1 MIRHLRLAI
10 PTVVLA
16 IFIQPGF
23 AARPAAAP
31 AAAATEAASSPA
43 RAAAQDGIAQILGVL
58 KNRSLNRDG
67 RAEQIRN
74 VMDDFLDFETFS
86 RLSIGPSWRDWT
98 DSQRGQFVDEFKKH
112 MLGIAGKS
120 TKGYDDEDVVIVAD
134 DAEKNGDHTIR
145 CRVLGKLKD
154 GVQEDIG
161 RLDFRL
167 RQKEERWKVI
177 DVHVAGISMAN
188 TFRAQFLVIMK
199 DGGIDKLLKMLHE
212 KNAGGADKPT
222 RTADA
227 EK

>member
-1 MIRHLRLAI
+1 MIRHLRVAV

-16 IFIQPGF
+16 IFISI
-23 AARPAAAP
+23 AWSAKPAPAP
-31 AAAATEAASSPA
+31 AAANNNSPA
-43 RAAAQDGIAQILGVL
+43 RVAAQEGITQILDVL
-58 KNRSLNRDG
+58 RDRGLDQEG
-67 RAEQIRN
+67 RADKMRR
-74 VMDDFLDFETFS
+74 VMEEYLDFETFS
-86 RLSIGPSWRDWT
+86 RLSIGPAWREWT
-98 DSQRGQFVDEFKKH
+98 DVQRSQFVDEFKKH
-112 MLGIAGKS
+112 MLGIASKS
-120 TKGYDDEDVVIVAD
+120 TKGYENEDVVIVGD
-134 DAEKNGDHTIR
+134 DNEKNGDHTIR
-145 CRVLGKLKD
+145 CRVLGKIKD

-161 RLDFRL
+161 RVDFRL
-167 RQKEERWKVI
+167 RQKEQRWKVI